1 MPTGQPFTA
10 LCQTASRLIRAGR
23 ADLHVHTTASDGLYS
38 PEQAA
43 DVARLVGLSALA
55 ITDHDSL
62 DGIAAARA
70 AAAPGLEII
79 AGVEITAEDAG
90 REMHLLGY
98 FVRCDEGALT
108 AALDRLRQRRR
119 DRFLEMAERLRLK
132 GARVNLDQV
141 PMTDAGRSLGR
152 RNLAAMLCQSGQ
164 VGSIR
169 EAFDRY
175 LHDGGP
181 ADVPKSRL
189 PLDEAIARVRDAGG
203 VSSLAHPPA
212 ELDFEQLAALR
223 RRGLQAVEA
232 DYPTH
237 RAARTRELRD
247 WASKLGMAITGG
259 SDCHGPQHP
268 HRGIG
273 CRGLTAEE
281 LDTLRNWI
289 V

>member
-1 MPTGQPFTA
+1 MPAGQPFTA
-10 LCQTASRLIRAGR
+10 LCQTAFRLARNGR
-23 ADLHVHTTASDGLYS
+23 ADLHVHTTASDGTYT

-62 DGIAAARA
+62 AGVAAARA

-90 REMHLLGY
+90 REVHILGY
-98 FVRCDEGALT
+98 FVRCDDAALA
-108 AALDRLRQRRR
+108 AALDGLRRRRR
-119 DRFLEMAERLRLK
+119 DRFLEMAERLRRN
-132 GARVNLDQV
+132 GARVDLETL
-141 PMTDAGRSLGR
+141 PSEFGGRSLGR
-152 RNLAAMLCQSGQ
+152 RNLAALLCRSGV

-189 PLDEAIARVRDAGG
+189 ALEEAFARVREAGG
-203 VSSLAHPPA
+203 VVSLAHPPA
-212 ELDFEQLAALR
+212 DLDFAQLTALR
-223 RRGLQAVEA
+223 QRGLQAIESE
-232 DYPTH
+232 YPTH
-237 RAARTRELRD
+237 RTARTRELRD

-273 CRGLTAEE
+273 CRSVTAEE
-281 LDTLRNWI
+281 LDALRNQ
-289 V
+289 VV